1 MKALR
6 IIVATLAV
14 SIFLTVC
21 CLEVQAAESPKQT
34 LKLMPVQSPES
45 AAAHENLI
53 SAIAKVA
60 ESTVP
65 SVVLIQV
72 TERQEVPNPLLPY
85 ENNPLFRQFFGLPK
99 KMPKKF
105 KKEIMGLGSGMIISP
120 DGLILSNNHVVGG
133 ATEIKVLLSSGDEY
147 PAKLVGTD
155 PLTDLGVIKISAGKP
170 LPYVTFGDSDQV
182 MVGQWVVAIG
192 QPRGLEQSV
201 TQGIISAK
209 HRTGITNPS
218 SYQDF
223 LQTDAAINPG
233 NSGGPLLTLGG
244 QVIGVNSAIATESGG
259 FEGIGFAIPSK
270 MAVHVAN
277 SLIAYGKVVRGWLG
291 VSIQEVTPSLAQSFG
306 LPFPEGALIAQVM
319 KGGPADEAGIK
330 RGDVILKYDGQK
342 VSDSASLRNL
352 VAATT
357 PGQEVKLEVWR
368 DKKPM
373 EVTVKV
379 GNLEELAKKLA
390 AVVQD
395 RLGAEVGPVTAQE
408 AQNYGLSAPEG
419 VIIESVD
426 PDGPLG
432 KAGFEKGDL
441 ILAVNKQSVP
451 GVDAFAG
458 MIESLPHH
466 QKVTLLALDHRTGN
480 TTFVQVEVN

>member
-65 SVVLIQV
+65 AVVLIQV

-395 RLGAEVGPVTAQE
+395 RLGAEVGPVTAQ
-408 AQNYGLSAPEG
+408 NYGLSAPEG

-426 PDGPLG
+426 PNGPLG